1 MFQRSTAAK
10 EASRNSSLHVLEER
24 LRSIGVCELHQ
35 NGDKN
40 ISTMSVR
47 ALYNHIV
54 DVIAEI
60 CVKDANDSMAA
71 AGEMKKQGSMIKKA
85 GRVAKM
91 LKMQH
96 NIGREQLGTYLQP
109 RDMRELVV
117 PFFSSDEPTMLVRRH
132 VVLMKFDPI
141 RAVVLHDRV
150 LLLHSKVTKD
160 VSAHMAD
167 EMAKILGADHLTQ
180 QEEAIFGEY
189 DGPPTNSEV
198 LGGTGWDIWDGSKV
212 KEKVGEIGTE
222 LAKAKKFVEKHS
234 TSKGVDGEEEEEEE
248 ETATEKDEL
257 LKSIGQDNSIA
268 FELRAIDAVL
278 HILVDL
284 MKNEVRCV
292 LQRTSKVI
300 DGMVAK
306 KEVRGTHESG
316 TRDHLHHEECFQDL
330 LRVFRDEFDALD
342 ARIGSFVRSLS
353 KICDDEKQ
361 LALMN
366 LSRLLSN
373 PERFVKPTHEILLE
387 ESDEPEMIL
396 EVYVQEGYKMKNDLM
411 LIQKKASRAEKE
423 VQMDLDALRNR
434 LLYINTMISVGSL
447 IFAMGSFIGGMFG
460 VNVPFRLNNDPS
472 AFPKIWI
479 TTSVLMILCC
489 IIFPRWLYLAT
500 VTNVSWSKVIFS
512 KKMLKSS
519 I

>member
-40 ISTMSVR
+40 ISTMSLR
-47 ALYNHIV
+47 ALYNHIL
-54 DVIAEI
+54 DVIAKI
-60 CVKDANDSMAA
+60 CVQDANDSMAA

-96 NIGREQLGTYLQP
+96 DIGREQLGTYLQP

-167 EMAKILGADHLTQ
+167 ELAKILGADHLTQ
-180 QEEAIFGEY
+180 QEEAIFGEA
-189 DGPPTNSEV
+189 DEPPTNSEV
-198 LGGTGWDIWDGSKV
+198 LGGIGWDVWDGSKV
-212 KEKVGEIGTE
+212 KEKVDEIGTE
-222 LAKAKKFVEKHS
+222 LNAKAKKFVAKHSAHS
-234 TSKGVDGEEEEEEE
+234 TSKGVDGEEEEEE
-248 ETATEKDEL
+248 TAFEKDEL
-257 LKSIGQDNSIA
+257 LHSIAQDNSIA

-278 HILVDL
+278 HIVVDL
-284 MKNEVRCV
+284 MKKDASYV
-292 LQRTSKVI
+292 LQRTSNVI
-300 DGMVAK
+300 DSMVTK
-306 KEVRGTHESG
+306 KEFRSDNESG
-316 TRDHLHHEECFQDL
+316 KHTYHEECFQDV
-330 LRVFRDEFDALD
+330 LRVFRDESDGLD
-342 ARIGSFVRSLS
+342 ARIGSFVRSLN

-396 EVYVQEGYKMKNDLM
+396 EAYLQEGYKMKNDLR
-411 LIQKKASRAEKE
+411 LLHKKVSRAETE
-423 VQMDLDALRNR
+423 LQMNLDALRNR
-434 LLYINTMISVGSL
+434 LLYINTMISVG
-447 IFAMGSFIGGMFG
+447 
-460 VNVPFRLNNDPS
+460 
-472 AFPKIWI
+472 
-479 TTSVLMILCC
+479 
-489 IIFPRWLYLAT
+489 
-500 VTNVSWSKVIFS
+500 
-512 KKMLKSS
+512 
-519 I
+519 

>member
-47 ALYNHIV
+47 ALYNHIL

-60 CVKDANDSMAA
+60 CVQDANDSMAA

-96 NIGREQLGTYLQP
+96 DIGREQLGTYLQP

-167 EMAKILGADHLTQ
+167 ELAKILGADHLTQ
-180 QEEAIFGEY
+180 QEEAIFGEA
-189 DGPPTNSEV
+189 DAPPTNSEV

-212 KEKVGEIGTE
+212 KEKVGEIGKE
-222 LAKAKKFVEKHS
+222 LAKAKKFVSKHS
-234 TSKGVDGEEEEEEE
+234 LAVDGEEEEEEEE

-257 LKSIGQDNSIA
+257 LKSIAKDNSIA

-278 HILVDL
+278 HILVNL
-284 MKNEVRCV
+284 MKKEARYV
-292 LQRTSKVI
+292 LQRTSNVL
-300 DGMVAK
+300 DSMVTK
-306 KEVRGTHESG
+306 KEVRNNNESG
-316 TRDHLHHEECFQDL
+316 TRTYHEECFQDV
-330 LRVFRDEFDALD
+330 LRVFRDESDALD
-342 ARIGSFVRSLS
+342 ARIGSFVRSLR

-411 LIQKKASRAEKE
+411 LLHKKVSRAETE
-423 VQMDLDALRNR
+423 LQMNLDALRNR

-447 IFAMGSFIGGMFG
+447 IFGMGSFIGGMFG
-460 VNVPFRLNNDPS
+460 VNIPFRLNNDPS

-479 TTSVLMILCC
+479 TTAVLMILCC
-489 IIFPRWLYLAT
+489 IILPRWLYLAT
-500 VTNVSWSKVIFS
+500 VTNVSWSEVIFS